1 MMKDI
6 YQLTYKDI
14 NELFFTGKLTENQ
27 TIELKRD
34 FSFDKNGRIE
44 NREFVKD
51 VTAMANAD
59 GGYIFIGIDE
69 KALEVCGISNTIG
82 NQKIEDWISNVL
94 NDLVDKSIEY
104 QLHQI
109 PVNEDSKK
117 SIFVLNIAQG
127 KDKPYYIIFDKK
139 SLVYIRKGTS
149 VFGAKPDDIANM
161 YKSSLQNDK
170 DDPNSNVEIKQNAK
184 GKRVQQIGQNFGS
197 IINTEKI
204 HNVTEVLY
212 DKSVHIS
219 DQQAKQIKDKVDE
232 IVSIHD
238 KAGKFKISDNKG
250 KFYATTWNSIKNRYN
265 ITKYTLLKKE
275 DFEDCIK
282 WLQTQIASKHRPVLR
297 KYNNP
302 QWKSSMYTSIYA
314 KSRNEWNMEK
324 EQLYQFAEDKLDL
337 KKPITSLKDLSDV
350 RLKKLYTILFTT

>member
-1 MMKDI
+1 MKDI

-14 NELFFTGKLTENQ
+14 NELFYTGKLNESQ

-51 VTAMANAD
+51 ITAMANAD

-69 KALEVCGISNTIG
+69 KALEVCGITNTIG
-82 NQKIEDWISNVL
+82 NQKIEDWICNVL

-104 QLHQI
+104 QLNKI
-109 PVNEDSKK
+109 PVNEDSTK
-117 SIFVLNIAQG
+117 SVFVLNIAKG
-127 KDKPYYIIFDKK
+127 KNKPYYLVFDKK

-161 YKSSLQNDK
+161 YKSSLQNDE
-170 DDPNSNVEIKQNAK
+170 DNLNSKIEIKQSAK
-184 GKRVQQIGQNFGS
+184 GKRVQQIGQNFGR
-197 IINTEKI
+197 IINTEKVQ
-204 HNVTEVLY
+204 NVTEVLY
-212 DKSVHIS
+212 DKESHIS

-238 KAGKFKISDNKG
+238 KAGKFKTSDNKG
-250 KFYATTWNSIKNRYN
+250 KFYAVTWSSIKNRYGV
-265 ITKYTLLKKE
+265 TKYTLLRKE
-275 DFEDCIK
+275 DFEDCMK
-282 WLQTQIASKHRPVLR
+282 WLQTQIASIHRPILR
-297 KYNNP
+297 KHNNSE
-302 QWKSSMYTSIYA
+302 WKNSMYSSIYA
-314 KSRNEWNMEK
+314 KSRNEWNMDRQ
-324 EQLYQFAEDKLDL
+324 QLFKFVEEKLDL

-350 RLKKLYTILFTT
+350 RLKKLYNILFST